1 MNILKLLNRERQLFV
16 GDWGNRK
23 EHLNEIFTGS
33 RVLVVGGAGSIGS
46 AVTSLLFEFG
56 TATLDVVDLSE
67 NNLVELV
74 RGIRS
79 KYSKTSTSFDTYA
92 IDVGSKEFEHLFEK
106 KGGYDY
112 IFNLSALKHVRNEK
126 DEFTLRRM
134 LQVNVV
140 NAVELAR
147 ISARYEA
154 QKYFCVSTDK
164 AANPANLMGASK
176 RIMEKYLMLSD
187 NRQNTSFARFANV
200 AFSDGSLLDGFL
212 NRIRKRQPL
221 SAPSN
226 IRRFFITDFE
236 AASLCLFSAG
246 LGQHLDIFFPKVSDE
261 FCLQGFG
268 EIAKSFLTEQG
279 YYPLLVESEDDARMK
294 IMHADVTREWP
305 LYLFKS
311 DTDGEKEYE
320 EFFTDN
326 ELVDDTKFQ
335 EISLIKNEMSTG
347 SIMDYEELKEIITS
361 SAYISR
367 KDLKLLINN
376 LVPELSHNVTGKS
389 LNERM

>member
-1 MNILKLLNRERQLFV
+1 MNILKLLNRESQLFE
-16 GDWGNRK
+16 GDWCNRK

-46 AVTSLLFEFG
+46 AVTSLLFEFEP
-56 TATLDVVDLSE
+56 AILDVVDLSE

-79 KYSKTSTSFDTYA
+79 KSSKTPTSFDTYA
-92 IDVGSKEFEHLFEK
+92 IDVGSMEFEHLVEK

-147 ISARYEA
+147 IGARYEA

-187 NRQNTSFARFANV
+187 NRQKTSFARFANV
-200 AFSDGSLLDGFL
+200 AFSDGSLLYGFN

-221 SAPSN
+221 SAPSD

-246 LGQHLDIFFPKVSDE
+246 FGQHLDIFFPKVSDA
-261 FCLQGFG
+261 FCLQEFG
-268 EIAKSFLTEQG
+268 EIAKNFLTEQG
-279 YYPLLVESEDDARMK
+279 YYPLLVESEDDARSK
-294 IMHADVTREWP
+294 IMHADITREWP
-305 LYLFKS
+305 LYLFES

-326 ELVDDTKFQ
+326 EVVDDTKFQ
-335 EISLIKNEMSTG
+335 EISLIKNEPSNG
-347 SIMDYEELKEIITS
+347 AILDYEELKEILMS
-361 SAYISR
+361 NSYISR
-367 KDLKLLINN
+367 QDLKILIEK